1 LHPSVHDERL
11 KRLAQE
17 AWHDWTATKMTEHG
31 SKMFKGLEE
40 ETSSLG
46 FLCVHT
52 KFFKS
57 IFYLSLHS
65 LPFFWAKI
73 SRDDFGLTEKP
84 PSYP

>member
-1 LHPSVHDERL
+1 
-11 KRLAQE
+11 
-17 AWHDWTATKMTEHG
+17 MTG
-31 SKMFKGLEE
+31 RQKNDQFSG
-40 ETSSLG
+40 
-46 FLCVHT
+46 LCVHT

-84 PSYP
+84 SSYP